1 MLKEYKALQ
10 HATKAGKGHRDET
23 NMMIYLQFIT
33 VHLVHDSLVVL
44 GAMGNR
50 SVQGVTNF
58 HLLHFLDHSLQE
70 LIMDTPLHEQ
80 TTYRNIQ
87 CHDTNILLMILYPV
101 IMAPF
106 SSETM
111 RVGLGMRLNGKEKNK
126 ATTLVEH
133 TSCYAVL
140 SLVEEHRLCT
150 L

>member
-1 MLKEYKALQ
+1 
-10 HATKAGKGHRDET
+10 
-23 NMMIYLQFIT
+23 MMIYLQFIT

-87 CHDTNILLMILYPV
+87 CHDTNILLMILHVYP
-101 IMAPF
+101 IIIAPF

-111 RVGLGMRLNGKEKNK
+111 RVGLGTRLNGQKNI
-126 ATTLVEH
+126 LYVEH